1 MRCWSQGTEAVRV
14 GRGEHQTLGVWEVEG
29 QERKWVHS
37 LRRREEG
44 EEGEEVGR
52 RDVSEKEMVMLWM

>member
-1 MRCWSQGTEAVRV
+1 MRCWSQGREVGRV
-14 GRGEHQTLGVWEVEG
+14 GRGEHQTFGAWEVEG

-44 EEGEEVGR
+44 EEVGI
-52 RDVSEKEMVMLWM
+52 RDVWEREMVRDWM